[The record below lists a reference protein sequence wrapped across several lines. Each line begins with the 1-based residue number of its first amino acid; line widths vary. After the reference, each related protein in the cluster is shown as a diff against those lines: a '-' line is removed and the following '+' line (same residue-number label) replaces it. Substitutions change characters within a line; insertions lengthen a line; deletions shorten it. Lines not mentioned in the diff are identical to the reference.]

1 MAVRLLGSDRI
12 GHYEHVILQ
21 TVADGIH
28 VVWPGKQPTSE
39 EAEEAAEEEAKE
51 KKVKE
56 AEAQDQRAVAKKKA
70 DEASMCH
77 HFPFNH
83 IPIPDL
89 VTNIVPGIW
98 TQVALAYA
106 IHKSLIFIRVP
117 LTAAITPRVVKV
129 LRTWGVDIARRRP

>member
-39 EAEEAAEEEAKE
+39 EAEETAKEEAKE

-117 LTAAITPRVVKV
+117 LTAAITPKVVKV